1 MGEQDLESWVGD
13 DDRWISDEEG
23 EEPRN
28 GGEVGEEELGNGN
41 MQGIESDGLGDGQGV
56 ELRPD
61 WMATGLTPR
70 ARYSWQTTHFNFEV
84 PFGSY

>member
-1 MGEQDLESWVGD
+1 VGEQDLESWVGD
-13 DDRWISDEEG
+13 DDRWISDEG

-56 ELRPD
+56 EL
-61 WMATGLTPR
+61 
-70 ARYSWQTTHFNFEV
+70 
-84 PFGSY
+84 